1 MILDDLKRLEMVAGL
16 PGPFADALAFLRQR
30 GLETLD
36 DGRYDAGLHGVY
48 ATVSRQRA
56 RHAGEGRLE
65 AHRRHADIQVLLG
78 GRESIGWSPLDMTA
92 LPDTAWD
99 PAADV
104 QFFAGAPQIWLH
116 LRPGQ
121 FALFLPSDLHLPL
134 VGEDLIHKVVV
145 KVPLAEG
152 WQAGQTPAAP

>member
-1 MILDDLKRLEMVAGL
+1 MILDDLDRLDVTAGL
-16 PGPFADALAFLRQR
+16 PGPFADALAFLRQP
-30 GLETLD
+30 GLEGLD
-36 DGRYDAGLHGVY
+36 DGRYEAGLRGVH

-78 GRESIGWSPLDMTA
+78 GRESIGWSPLDLRAM
-92 LPDTAWD
+92 PDTAWD

-104 QFFAGAPQIWLH
+104 QFFAGAPQVWLH

-134 VGEDLIHKVVV
+134 VGEDLIHKIVV

-152 WQAGQTPAAP
+152 WSAGR

>member
-1 MILDDLKRLEMVAGL
+1 MILDDLSRLEILAAL
-16 PGPFADALAFLRQR
+16 PGPFDDALAFLRQP
-30 GLETLD
+30 GLETLE
-36 DGRYDAGLHGVY
+36 DGRYEAGLRGVH

-78 GRESIGWSPLDMTA
+78 GRESIGWAPLDLTA

-104 QFFAGAPQIWLH
+104 QFFAGAPQLWLH

-121 FALFLPSDLHLPL
+121 FAVFLPADLHLSL
-134 VGEDLIHKVVV
+134 VGEDLIHKIVV
-145 KVPLAEG
+145 KVPLPEG
-152 WQAGQTPAAP
+152 

>member
-1 MILDDLKRLEMVAGL
+1 MILDDLSRLELLAAL
-16 PGPFADALAFLRQR
+16 PGPYADALEFLRQP
-30 GLETLD
+30 GLETLE
-36 DGRYDAGLHGVY
+36 DGRYEVGLRGVH

-56 RHAGEGRLE
+56 RHAGQGRLE
-65 AHRRHADIQVLLG
+65 AHRRHVDIQVLLG
-78 GRESIGWSPLDMTA
+78 GRESIGWAPLDMTA

-104 QFFAGAPQIWLH
+104 QFFAGAPQLWLH

-121 FALFLPSDLHLPL
+121 FALFLPADLHLPL

-145 KVPLAEG
+145 KVPLPEG
-152 WQAGQTPAAP
+152 

>member
-1 MILDDLKRLEMVAGL
+1 MILDDLGRLEVLESL
-16 PGPFADALAFLRQR
+16 PGPFADALAFLRQG

-36 DGRYDAGLHGVY
+36 EGRYEAGLRGVY

-65 AHRRHADIQVLLG
+65 AHRHHADIQVLLG
-78 GRESIGWSPLDMTA
+78 GRESIGWAPLDA
-92 LPDTAWD
+92 HARPDTAWD
-99 PAADV
+99 PTADL
-104 QFFAGAPQIWLH
+104 QFFAGAPQFWLH

-134 VGEDLIHKVVV
+134 VGEELIHKVVV
-145 KVPLAEG
+145 KVPLA
-152 WQAGQTPAAP
+152 W

>member
-1 MILDDLKRLEMVAGL
+1 MILDDLKRLEVAVGL

-30 GLETLD
+30 GLESLD
-36 DGRYDAGLHGVY
+36 DGRYDAGLHGVH

-134 VGEDLIHKVVV
+134 VGEELIHKVVV
-145 KVPLAEG
+145 KVPLAET
-152 WQAGQTPAAP
+152 WQAGQMPAAP

>member
-1 MILDDLKRLEMVAGL
+1 MILDDLSRLDLLAAL
-16 PGPFADALAFLRQR
+16 PGPYADALEFLRQP
-30 GLETLD
+30 GLETLE
-36 DGRYDAGLHGVY
+36 DGRHEVGLHGVH

-56 RHAGEGRLE
+56 RHAGQGRLE

-78 GRESIGWSPLDMTA
+78 GRESIGWAPLDMTA

-104 QFFAGAPQIWLH
+104 QFFAGAPQLWLH

-121 FALFLPSDLHLPL
+121 FALFLPADLHLPL
-134 VGEDLIHKVVV
+134 FGEDLIHKVVV
-145 KVPLAEG
+145 KVPLPEG
-152 WQAGQTPAAP
+152 

>member
-1 MILDDLKRLEMVAGL
+1 MILDDLDRLDVLAAL
-16 PGPFADALAFLRQR
+16 PAPFADAVAFLRQP

-36 DGRYDAGLHGVY
+36 DGRYEAGLRGVN

-78 GRESIGWSPLDMTA
+78 GRESIGWASLDLHA
-92 LPDTAWD
+92 RPDTAWD
-99 PAADV
+99 PAADL

-134 VGEDLIHKVVV
+134 VGEDLIHKIVV
-145 KVPLAEG
+145 KVPLA
-152 WQAGQTPAAP
+152 W

>member
-1 MILDDLKRLEMVAGL
+1 MILDDLKRLEVLTGL
-16 PGPFADALAFLRQR
+16 PGPFADALDFLRQP
-30 GLETLD
+30 GLETLA
-36 DGRYDAGLHGVY
+36 DGRHEAGLHGVY

-65 AHRRHADIQVLLG
+65 AHRHHADIQVLLD
-78 GRESIGWSPLDMTA
+78 GRESIGWSPLDLRA

-99 PAADV
+99 PVADL
-104 QFFAGAPQIWLH
+104 QFFAGAPQVWQH

-121 FALFLPSDLHLPL
+121 FALFLPTDLHLPL

-145 KVPLAEG
+145 KVPLPEG
-152 WQAGQTPAAP
+152 WAGVR

>member
-1 MILDDLKRLEMVAGL
+1 MILDVLGRLDLLAAL
-16 PGPFADALAFLRQR
+16 PGPFADALAFLRQP
-30 GLETLD
+30 GLELLD
-36 DGRYDAGLHGVY
+36 DGRHEAGLRGVY

-78 GRESIGWSPLDMTA
+78 GRESIGWSPLDHTA
-92 LPDTAWD
+92 LPETAWD
-99 PAADV
+99 PVADL
-104 QFFAGAPQIWLH
+104 QFFAGAPQVWQH

-121 FALFLPSDLHLPL
+121 FALFLPTDLHLPL

-145 KVPLAEG
+145 KVPLPEG
-152 WQAGQTPAAP
+152 WAGAR

>member
-1 MILDDLKRLEMVAGL
+1 MILDDLSRLDLLAAL
-16 PGPFADALAFLRQR
+16 PGPYADALEFLRQP
-30 GLETLD
+30 GLETLE
-36 DGRYDAGLHGVY
+36 DGRHEVGLHGVH

-56 RHAGEGRLE
+56 RHAGQGRLE

-78 GRESIGWSPLDMTA
+78 GRESIGWAPLDMTA

-104 QFFAGAPQIWLH
+104 QFFAGAPQLWLH

-121 FALFLPSDLHLPL
+121 FALFLPADLHLPL

-145 KVPLAEG
+145 KVPLPEG
-152 WQAGQTPAAP
+152 

>member
-1 MILDDLKRLEMVAGL
+1 MILDDLDRLDLLAAL
-16 PGPFADALAFLRQR
+16 PGPFADAVEFLRR
-30 GLETLD
+30 PGLEALE
-36 DGRYDAGLHGVY
+36 DGRHEAGLHGVH

-78 GRESIGWSPLDMTA
+78 GRESIGWSPLDLGA

-99 PAADV
+99 PVADL
-104 QFFAGAPQIWLH
+104 QFFAGAPQVWLH

-121 FALFLPSDLHLPL
+121 FALFLPTDLHLPL

-145 KVPLAEG
+145 KVPLAGE
-152 WQAGQTPAAP
+152 WRARR

>member
-1 MILDDLKRLEMVAGL
+1 MILDDLDRLEVLAAL
-16 PGPFADALAFLRQR
+16 PGPFADALAFLRR
-30 GLETLD
+30 PGLETLA
-36 DGRYDAGLHGVY
+36 DGRYEAGLRGVH
-48 ATVSRQRA
+48 ATVSRQPA

-78 GRESIGWSPLDMTA
+78 GRESIGWSPLDHLA

-99 PAADV
+99 PATDL
-104 QFFAGAPQIWLH
+104 QFFAGAPQMWLH

-121 FALFLPSDLHLPL
+121 FALFLPTDLHLPL

-145 KVPLAEG
+145 KVPLAEA
-152 WQAGQTPAAP
+152 WTPRR

>member
-1 MILDDLKRLEMVAGL
+1 MIVDDLGRLEVAAGL

-30 GLETLD
+30 GIESLD

-48 ATVSRQRA
+48 ATVSRQCA

-99 PAADV
+99 PVADV
-104 QFFAGAPQIWLH
+104 QFFAGAPQFWLH

-145 KVPLAEG
+145 KVPLTQT
-152 WQAGQTPAAP
+152 WQAGRMPAAR

>member
-1 MILDDLKRLEMVAGL
+1 MILDDLSRLEILAAL
-16 PGPFADALAFLRQR
+16 PGRFSDALEFLRQPD
-30 GLETLD
+30 LASLA
-36 DGRYDAGLHGVY
+36 DGRYDAGLRGVH
-48 ATVSRQRA
+48 ATVSRQQP

-78 GRESIGWSPLDMTA
+78 GRESIGWAPLDMTA

-104 QFFAGAPQIWLH
+104 QFFAGAPQLWLH

-121 FALFLPSDLHLPL
+121 FALFLPADLHLPL
-134 VGEDLIHKVVV
+134 VGEDLIHKVLV
-145 KVPLAEG
+145 KVPLPEG
-152 WQAGQTPAAP
+152 